1 MTTHRS
7 TAYVK
12 SLNDRLWHRGTFEP
26 ITSQFRFILRMA
38 YACHTQNFPYDLT
51 WTRADGRMAATVT
64 VTGNIPTPRPLPK
77 APKPKPVATWK
88 PAIWDAEYRLD
99 AYGDPKQPGKKC
111 PGFVIAHSSGLSL
124 VHPSSTGE
132 LGVGEYGDEDIR
144 HGWFVIHSASGKG
157 FGLTLNFKRATDA
170 LLLAAS
176 FKLDW
181 TQAAEVITT
190 QPEFKRAGY
199 TVLAA
204 YSTGGEKD
212 AAKRKLAELEQAVEQ
227 AA

>member
-1 MTTHRS
+1 MSTHRS
-7 TAYVK
+7 TAFVK
-12 SLNDRLWHRGTFEP
+12 SLNDRVWNRGTFEP
-26 ITSQFRFILRMA
+26 ITSQFRFIVRMA
-38 YACHTQNFPYDLT
+38 YACHEQSVPYDLA
-51 WTRADGRMAATVT
+51 WKLADGRMSATVT
-64 VTGNIPTPRPLPK
+64 ATGIIPTPKALPK
-77 APKPKPVATWK
+77 PPKPKRMSDWK

-99 AYGDPKQPGKKC
+99 AYGDPKQPGKRL

-144 HGWFVIHSASGKG
+144 QGWFVIHSASGKG
-157 FGLTLNFKRATDA
+157 FGLTLNFKRSTEA

-176 FKLDW
+176 FAVDW
-181 TQAAEVITT
+181 NQVAEVITT

-212 AAKRKLAELEQAVEQ
+212 SAKRKLAELER

>member
-7 TAYVK
+7 TAFVK
-12 SLNDRLWHRGTFEP
+12 SLNDRVWQRGAFEP
-26 ITSQFRFILRMA
+26 ITPQFRFIVRMA
-38 YACHTQNFPYDLT
+38 YGCHTHGVPYDVA
-51 WTRADGRMAATVT
+51 WRFFDGRMSATVI
-64 VTGNIPTPRPLPK
+64 VTGNVPTPKPLPK
-77 APKPKPVATWK
+77 APKAKPVATWK
-88 PAIWDAEYRLD
+88 PAIWDADYRLD

-111 PGFVIAHSSGLSL
+111 SGFVIAHSSGLSL
-124 VHPSSTGE
+124 VHPSTTGE
-132 LGVGEYGDEDIR
+132 LGVGDCGDEDIR
-144 HGWFVIHSASGKG
+144 QGWFVIHSASGKG

-176 FKLDW
+176 FPVDW
-181 TQAAEVITT
+181 TQDADLIAT

-204 YSTGGEKD
+204 YGSAYEKD
-212 AAKRKLAELEQAVEQ
+212 AAKRKLAEVEL